1 MYAERAQL
9 FLIKLKGSYP
19 VDTTINKIKEY
30 IAVRNVDMG
39 QLENETDIIENRLI
53 DSLQFVEFIMYIE
66 EVGDIEVDMETL
78 NIEDFRSLSSIGK
91 MISRLGRKPIEVQ

>member
-39 QLENETDIIENRLI
+39 QLENETARNFGASALI
-53 DSLQFVEFIMYIE
+53 
-66 EVGDIEVDMETL
+66 TH
-78 NIEDFRSLSSIGK
+78 R
-91 MISRLGRKPIEVQ
+91 